1 MRAEYP
7 HFLFVCGAVGSGN
20 TFLFRCLTEDPQV
33 YGLNEG
39 DIGGF
44 LKRLV
49 ESEQGIARCPHA
61 PGEFLRFLHALRA
74 DRRTLVE
81 KSPSNI
87 RHKALIQAHLPDA
100 RFVYTLRAPRAAIVS
115 GLSGRAVRADV
126 EHVARLWRDDTE
138 RMLERDDAS
147 RVMVYEKFLA
157 APVQALEDMTR
168 GFMPLD
174 ATVVRFA
181 TRMARGE
188 RADPERWKAKVT
200 SEQARDI
207 EYWVTALDL
216 DALYLEVAGGDDR
229 TTRSAAPVL
238 PDWRRR
244 LRRVTAPVF
253 ALYYRLAKV
262 LRNGPPGGRRNISP

>member
-7 HFLFVCGAVGSGN
+7 DFLFVCGAVGSGN
-20 TFLFRCLTEDPQV
+20 TFLFRSLTEDPQV

-74 DRRTLVE
+74 DRRTLIE

-100 RFVYTLRAPRAAIVS
+100 RFVYMLRAPRAAIVS

-138 RMLERDDAS
+138 RMLERDEAS
-147 RVMVYEKFLA
+147 RVMVYERFLA
-157 APVQALEDMTR
+157 APAQALEDMTR

-174 ATVVRFA
+174 AAVVRFA

-200 SEQARDI
+200 PEQARDI
-207 EYWVTALDL
+207 EHWVAALDL
-216 DALYLEVAGGDDR
+216 DALYSEVAQGRGR
-229 TTRSAAPVL
+229 AARHAAPML
-238 PDWRRR
+238 PAWRGR
-244 LRRVTAPVF
+244 LRRLTAPAF
-253 ALYYRLAKV
+253 ALYYRLIKP
-262 LRNGPPGGRRNISP
+262 LRNGTAGGRRGTSR